1 MTDVRMPD
9 GTVITNVPE
18 GTTQA
23 ELMRR
28 LGGTTP
34 QFSERQ
40 QQIYRQH
47 GLLPSKYSK
56 EEEAAMLPAIG
67 GVAGGLAVPGPGW
80 LMLAAQGS
88 AAAAG
93 ATAGEFGRQ
102 ALVEDEFDVPRALKR
117 GAVEGAGTIIGGG
130 ILKTLGAGASKLFST
145 KLTPDQMLAAK
156 FAKEQKAP
164 FPLLAAAPGS
174 RAGMVQ
180 QGSRGMLA
188 GDLRT
193 HADATKVAQF
203 LNRNVNGVATELAP
217 GASPTAEA
225 ARKGQQYLR
234 SIFEPGET
242 QLRATFDDLA
252 KAVGPESAIPRDNTL
267 SVARTVMENLKGR
280 GEVRNPLYTRLRN
293 MFAKGTDRGATQTI
307 QEMNDF
313 LRGVQDD
320 SFVRGTKWA
329 EEGKKVMDAV
339 VKDLDNYGKNYGL
352 NFAEEYGK
360 ATAVRAEFRKLKEI
374 PGLLQLSKEFGA
386 KGAKAGDL
394 DWMATL
400 FRKGNGKALSEIR
413 KLNPDLYH
421 ELADSWL
428 ASNLNKFSKTTDGV
442 IGRQLDGASLRAWF
456 TGNKEF
462 IKEAFGGP
470 QYQALDNFSLY
481 ASYMQKVSRMADQP
495 ALGPGEFLLRAGSE
509 AAAAVKGTPIVLAG
523 EPAAYVLA
531 KGLSDPSSRLFK
543 LFTEGFSP
551 ATRNA
556 MLRIGEVS
564 GQAVADVDEE

>member
-1 MTDVRMPD
+1 MDVQMPD
-9 GTVITNVPE
+9 GTLIRNVPE
-18 GTTQA
+18 GTTKA
-23 ELMRR
+23 ELQRK
-28 LGGTTP
+28 LGGNKP

-56 EEEAAMLPAIG
+56 EQEADMIPAIA
-67 GVAGGLAVPGPGW
+67 GVAGALAVPGAGW
-80 LMLAAQGS
+80 GALAMQGLG
-88 AAAAG
+88 AFGG
-93 ATAGEFGRQ
+93 ATAGELGRQ
-102 ALVEDEFDVPRALKR
+102 ALVGEELDVPQAQKR
-117 GAVEGAGTIIGGG
+117 GLVEGAATVVGGG
-130 ILKTLGAGASKLFST
+130 ILKALGAGASKLFST
-145 KLTPDQMLAAK
+145 KLTPDQMIAAK

-174 RAGMVQ
+174 KAGMVQ

-234 SIFEPGET
+234 SVFEPGET

-252 KAVGPESAIPRDNTL
+252 KAVGPESAIPRDNTM

-293 MFAKGTDRGATQTI
+293 IFAKGVNRSPTQTI

-329 EEGKKVMDAV
+329 EEGKQVMDAV

-352 NFAEEYGK
+352 NFADEYGK
-360 ATAVRAEFRKLKEI
+360 ATTVRAEFRKLKEI
-374 PGLLQLSKEFGA
+374 PGLLQLSKELGT
-386 KGAKAGDL
+386 KGAKPGDL
-394 DWMATL
+394 AWMETL
-400 FRKGNGKALSEIR
+400 FRKGNGKALAEIR

-428 ASNLNKFSKTTDGV
+428 ASNLNSFSKESTGV
-442 IGRQLDGASLRAWF
+442 IGRQLDGTSLRSWF
-456 TGNKEF
+456 TGNKDF
-462 IKEAFGGP
+462 IKEAFGAP

-481 ASYMQKVSRMADQP
+481 ASYMQKASRMADQP

-551 ATRNA
+551 ATRKA

-564 GQAVADVDEE
+564 GQAIADVEDE

>member
-1 MTDVRMPD
+1 MDVQMPD
-9 GTVITNVPE
+9 GTLIRNVPE
-18 GTTQA
+18 GTTKA
-23 ELMRR
+23 ELQRK
-28 LGGTTP
+28 LGGNKP

-56 EEEAAMLPAIG
+56 EQEADMIPAIA
-67 GVAGGLAVPGPGW
+67 GVAGALAVPGAGW
-80 LMLAAQGS
+80 GALVMQGLG
-88 AAAAG
+88 AFGG
-93 ATAGEFGRQ
+93 ATAGELWRQ
-102 ALVEDEFDVPRALKR
+102 ALVGEELDVPQAQKR
-117 GAVEGAGTIIGGG
+117 GLVEGGATVVGGG
-130 ILKTLGAGASKLFST
+130 ILKALGAGASKLFST
-145 KLTPDQMLAAK
+145 KLTPDQMIAAK

-174 RAGMVQ
+174 KAGMTQ
-180 QGSRGMLA
+180 QASRGMLA

-234 SIFEPGET
+234 SVFEPGET

-293 MFAKGTDRGATQTI
+293 IFAKGVNRSPTQTI

-329 EEGKKVMDAV
+329 EEGKQVMDAV

-352 NFAEEYGK
+352 NFADEYGK
-360 ATAVRAEFRKLKEI
+360 ATTVRAEFRKLKEI
-374 PGLLQLSKEFGA
+374 PGLLQLSKELGT
-386 KGAKAGDL
+386 KGAKPGDL
-394 DWMATL
+394 AWMETL
-400 FRKGNGKALSEIR
+400 FRKGNGKALAEIR

-428 ASNLNKFSKTTDGV
+428 ASNLNSFSKESTGV
-442 IGRQLDGASLRAWF
+442 IGRQLDGTSLRSWF
-456 TGNKEF
+456 TGNKDF
-462 IKEAFGGP
+462 IKEAFGAP

-481 ASYMQKVSRMADQP
+481 ASYMQKASRMADQP

-551 ATRNA
+551 ATRKA

-564 GQAVADVDEE
+564 GQAIADVEDE